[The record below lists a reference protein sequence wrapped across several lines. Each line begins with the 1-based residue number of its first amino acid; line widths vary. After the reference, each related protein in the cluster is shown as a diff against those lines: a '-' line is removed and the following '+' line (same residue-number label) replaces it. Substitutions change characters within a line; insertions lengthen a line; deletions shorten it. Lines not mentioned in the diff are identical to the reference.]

1 LNLRLSWQIFT
12 GFNSFFNCL
21 PLAMNKIKFKI
32 QGVLEKNSSSKI
44 LLKPEE
50 KFKVKRAIEEES
62 NDSDEITFKE
72 AEIQPLSKE
81 KDQLD
86 LLLVGATTLPFSP

>member
-1 LNLRLSWQIFT
+1 
-12 GFNSFFNCL
+12 
-21 PLAMNKIKFKI
+21 MNKIKFKI

>member
-1 LNLRLSWQIFT
+1 
-12 GFNSFFNCL
+12 
-21 PLAMNKIKFKI
+21 M
-32 QGVLEKNSSSKI
+32 EKNSSSKI

-50 KFKVKRAIEEES
+50 KFKVKGAIEEES

-86 LLLVGATTLPFSP
+86 LLLVGATTLLFSP

>member
-1 LNLRLSWQIFT
+1 
-12 GFNSFFNCL
+12 
-21 PLAMNKIKFKI
+21 MNKIKFKI

-81 KDQLD
+81 KDQLE
-86 LLLVGATTLPFSP
+86 LLLGGVTTLPFSP

>member
-1 LNLRLSWQIFT
+1 
-12 GFNSFFNCL
+12 
-21 PLAMNKIKFKI
+21 MNKIKFKI

-50 KFKVKRAIEEES
+50 KFKVKGAIEAES

-81 KDQLD
+81 KDQLE
-86 LLLVGATTLPFSP
+86 LLLVGVTTLPFSP

>member
-1 LNLRLSWQIFT
+1 
-12 GFNSFFNCL
+12 
-21 PLAMNKIKFKI
+21 M
-32 QGVLEKNSSSKI
+32 
-44 LLKPEE
+44 
-50 KFKVKRAIEEES
+50 KRAIEEES

-86 LLLVGATTLPFSP
+86 LLLVGATTLLFSP

>member
-1 LNLRLSWQIFT
+1 
-12 GFNSFFNCL
+12 
-21 PLAMNKIKFKI
+21 MNKIKFKI

-86 LLLVGATTLPFSP
+86 LLLVGAITLPFSP